1 MKIPRIPTKHSRGR
15 NAKDGVAATVRDKA
29 GPAGMYMSILGKEAA
44 SLVGRRRTD
53 RKGPSDAAAIPSPAS
68 LPPVERRI
76 RIAATDDAAFRRV
89 VAAREGECAHG
100 GYLHAVTFPIAME
113 LMSKKSFPLRLLG
126 LIHLENSVTQH
137 RPVTLDTTVKVRV
150 RVKEF
155 GSHRRGTTVRILAEI
170 WDSSGELAY
179 TDESLYLS
187 KQPSGDAE
195 KRDSAPASGASAREN
210 RPDPRVGLTLIGQWR
225 LPSTTGRAYAK
236 VSGDANPIHLS
247 NTSAKLFGM
256 KGAIAHGMY
265 CASRALS
272 QVTSDPSAPCE
283 WTVEFGAPVQLPST
297 VRIWRDLSSSTND
310 KRTVLRGVGP
320 KKRKNFEFSWQSA
333 GTSG

>member
-1 MKIPRIPTKHSRGR
+1 MKIPRIPIKDSRGR
-15 NAKDGVAATVRDKA
+15 GAKGGFADAVRDKA
-29 GPAGMYMSILGKEAA
+29 GPAGMYVNILGKEAT

-53 RKGPSDAAAIPSPAS
+53 RKGPSDAAIPSPAS

-76 RIAATDDAAFRRV
+76 RIAATDDAAFRSV

-113 LMSKKSFPLRLLG
+113 LMSQKSFPLRLLG

-187 KQPSGDAE
+187 KQASGGAE
-195 KRDSAPASGASAREN
+195 KSDRATASGTPARDH

-247 NTSAKLFGM
+247 NASAKLFGM

-297 VRIWRDLSSSTND
+297 VSIWRDLSSESSGT
-310 KRTVLRGVGP
+310 RTLLRGVGP

>member
-1 MKIPRIPTKHSRGR
+1 MKIPRIPIKDSRGR
-15 NAKDGVAATVRDKA
+15 GAKGGFADAVRDKA
-29 GPAGMYMSILGKEAA
+29 GPAGMYVNILGKEAT

-53 RKGPSDAAAIPSPAS
+53 RKGPSDAAIPSPAS
-68 LPPVERRI
+68 LSPVERRI
-76 RIAATDDAAFRRV
+76 RIAATDDAAFRSV

-187 KQPSGDAE
+187 KQASGGAE
-195 KRDSAPASGASAREN
+195 KSDRATASGTPARDH

-247 NTSAKLFGM
+247 NASAKLFGM

-297 VRIWRDLSSSTND
+297 VSIWRDLSSESSGT
-310 KRTVLRGVGP
+310 RTLLRGVGP

>member
-1 MKIPRIPTKHSRGR
+1 MKIPRIPIKDSRGR
-15 NAKDGVAATVRDKA
+15 GAKGGFADAVRDKA
-29 GPAGMYMSILGKEAA
+29 GPAGMYVNILGKEAT

-53 RKGPSDAAAIPSPAS
+53 RKGPSDAAIPSPAS
-68 LPPVERRI
+68 LPPVEHRI
-76 RIAATDDAAFRRV
+76 RIAATDDAAFRSV
-89 VAAREGECAHG
+89 VGAREGECAHG

-187 KQPSGDAE
+187 KQASGGAE
-195 KRDSAPASGASAREN
+195 KSDRATASGTPARDH

-247 NTSAKLFGM
+247 NASAKLFGM

-297 VRIWRDLSSSTND
+297 VSIWRDLSSESSGT
-310 KRTVLRGVGP
+310 RTLLRGVGP

>member
-1 MKIPRIPTKHSRGR
+1 MKIPRIPIKDSRGR
-15 NAKDGVAATVRDKA
+15 GAKGGFADAVRDKA
-29 GPAGMYMSILGKEAA
+29 GPAGMYVNILGKEAT

-53 RKGPSDAAAIPSPAS
+53 RKGPSDAAIPSPAS

-76 RIAATDDAAFRRV
+76 RIAATDDAAFRSV

-187 KQPSGDAE
+187 KQASGGAE
-195 KRDSAPASGASAREN
+195 KSDRATASGTPARDH

-247 NTSAKLFGM
+247 NASAKLFGM

-297 VRIWRDLSSSTND
+297 VSIWRDLSAESSGT
-310 KRTVLRGVGP
+310 RTLLRGVGP

>member
-1 MKIPRIPTKHSRGR
+1 MKIPRIPIKDSRGR
-15 NAKDGVAATVRDKA
+15 GAKGGFADAVRDKA
-29 GPAGMYMSILGKEAA
+29 GPAGMYVNILGKEAT

-53 RKGPSDAAAIPSPAS
+53 RKGPSDVAIPSPAS

-76 RIAATDDAAFRRV
+76 RIAATDDAAFRSV
-89 VAAREGECAHG
+89 VAAREGEYAHG

-187 KQPSGDAE
+187 KQASGGAE
-195 KRDSAPASGASAREN
+195 KSDRATASGNSARDH

-247 NTSAKLFGM
+247 NASAKLFGM

-297 VRIWRDLSSSTND
+297 VSIWRDLSSESSGT
-310 KRTVLRGVGP
+310 RTLLRGAGP
-320 KKRKNFEFSWQSA
+320 KKRKNFDFSWQSA